1 MKLEKIAQLIDIT
14 SNNNSNSSKNMMNKS
29 NSSDILSYNLVAG
42 NFYNYCFCCFYS
54 KVFRFGENV
63 LF

>member
-29 NSSDILSYNLVAG
+29 TSSDILSYNLVAG
-42 NFYNYCFCCFYS
+42 KSC
-54 KVFRFGENV
+54 
-63 LF
+63 L